1 MSVDL
6 HYVAGLIDGEGTVG
20 LEPQSGT
27 RFRGPFVSVPST
39 SMGIIRWLQAHYPG
53 GVVSTRRSGND
64 RHADCYVWKL
74 RGSKALVLLTKVWPL
89 LQEENK
95 RERARLLAEEYR
107 PSTVANGRYTE
118 TQLAKKLALEERVM
132 MLNSRHGR

>member
-1 MSVDL
+1 MSGDL
-6 HYVAGLIDGEGTVG
+6 HYTAGLIDGEGTVG

-39 SMGIIRWLQAHYPG
+39 SMGIISWLQAHHPG

-74 RGSKALVLLTKVWPL
+74 RGSKALALLAAVWPL

-95 RERARLLAEEYR
+95 RERARLLAEEYG
-107 PSTVANGRYTE
+107 PATAAT
-118 TQLAKKLALEERVM
+118 
-132 MLNSRHGR
+132 SRCRSSRTSGTRSRSWSAAPTSRSSA